1 VSDQIEI
8 TVNGQTRQTPPGLHV
23 RALLEML
30 GVVPDRVAVELNQ
43 TIVRKAE
50 WERTVIP
57 DGAKLE
63 IVQFVGGG

>member
-1 VSDQIEI
+1 
-8 TVNGQTRQTPPGLHV
+8 
-23 RALLEML
+23 ML

>member
-1 VSDQIEI
+1 VSDQIVI
-8 TVNGQTRQTPPGLHV
+8 AVNGQTRQTAPGLYV
-23 RALLEML
+23 RALLEEL
-30 GVVPDRVAVELNQ
+30 GVVPDRVAVELNG

-50 WERTVIP
+50 WDNTLIP

>member
-1 VSDQIEI
+1 MSDQIAI
-8 TVNGQTRQTPPGLHV
+8 TVNGQTRQAAAGLHV
-23 RALLEML
+23 RALLEEL
-30 GVVPDRVAVELNQ
+30 GVVPDRVAVELNR

-50 WERTVIP
+50 WDRTVIP

>member
-1 VSDQIEI
+1 MSDQIAI
-8 TVNGQTRQTPPGLHV
+8 TVNGQTRHAAPGLHV
-23 RALLEML
+23 RALLEEL
-30 GVVPDRVAVELNQ
+30 GVVPDRVAVELNR

-50 WERTVIP
+50 WDRTVIP